1 MIAYTLVDG
10 VESPTIPA
18 TDSSVLRGDGC
29 FESIRSYDGVL
40 FALDWHLDRMD
51 RSADMLGLEVPD
63 RPLLEEWCRKAG
75 AIGDGVV
82 RVMLTR
88 GDAVPGGS
96 TKERCIV
103 MHIGVGQRPDTMTLW
118 LVMAPWHP
126 AGRDYE
132 LAGAKT
138 LSYAPNA
145 AATRAAQQLGY
156 DDALLVSDAGV
167 LLEGPTFSVGWV
179 VDGVVETPPLELHI
193 LDSITRRVVV
203 EAARRVGVE
212 VVERITESDRLDA
225 ADEVMVWST
234 VREVTPVVAVG
245 ERNFGSGGVA
255 ARLQAEFRA
264 LVTEGLGG

>member
-10 VESPTIPA
+10 VECPTIPA

-51 RSADMLGLEVPD
+51 RSADMLGLTMPG
-63 RPLLEEWCRKAG
+63 RPLVEEWCRKAG
-75 AIGDGVV
+75 SIGDGVI

-88 GDAVPGGS
+88 GDAVHGGS
-96 TKERCIV
+96 AAERCIV

-118 LVMAPWHP
+118 PVQAPWHP

-145 AATRAAQQLGY
+145 AATRAAQQMGY
-156 DDALLVSDAGV
+156 DDALLISDSGS

-179 VDGVVETPPLELHI
+179 VDGMVETPPLELHI
-193 LDSITRRVVV
+193 LDSITRRVVL
-203 EAARRVGVE
+203 EAARRIGVD
-212 VVERITESDRLDA
+212 VVERIDATDRLDV
-225 ADEVMVWST
+225 ADEVMAWST

-245 ERNFGSGGVA
+245 DRKFGSGGVA

-264 LVTEGLGG
+264 LVAEGIGG